1 MVDYVVN
8 LHVLDDATAHLG
20 INDDSPVNLSVG
32 AEIIGGS
39 GLPYPG
45 EYTVRPQPYAQTLQ
59 TNGYTMRDNLVVE
72 AIPSN
77 YGLITWNGSKLR
89 VS

>member
-32 AEIIGGS
+32 AEIIGGGIPYS
-39 GLPYPG
+39 GA
-45 EYTVRPQPYAQTLQ
+45 YTVRPQPYAQTLE
-59 TNGYTMRDNLVVE
+59 TATHMLDRNIVVE
-72 AIPSN
+72 AIPNN
-77 YGLITWNGSKLR
+77 YGLITYNGSVIT